1 MEVDKKKAEIG
12 MHGMHIRHFLLGSV
26 KNNPVKEGVITSLN
40 PITKNDTCMMM
51 MHNMN
56 KFF

>member
-1 MEVDKKKAEIG
+1 

-26 KNNPVKEGVITSLN
+26 KNNPFKEGVIASLN

-51 MHNMN
+51 MRNTN
-56 KFF
+56 NFF

>member
-1 MEVDKKKAEIG
+1 

-26 KNNPVKEGVITSLN
+26 KNNPFKEGVIASLN
-40 PITKNDTCMMM
+40 PITKNDTKNDTCMMM

>member
-1 MEVDKKKAEIG
+1 

-26 KNNPVKEGVITSLN
+26 KNNPFKEDVITSLN

-51 MHNMN
+51 MQMIWIEIYLTKHRMIC
-56 KFF
+56 